1 MEQQEVAQPQALPAD
16 VESMLQ
22 PISADHTQA
31 QPTVEPVAVQPAPAP
46 TREVPLA
53 TLLEERH
60 ARQLAEAQVKHAE
73 FRAQQN
79 EAQLAEIRGA
89 IEAQQRAAY
98 QQQLAQQP
106 PLDPVGDPEGFAR
119 AVWQR
124 NAQLERQMQDIA
136 HNMPAH
142 ITEHIVREKYG
153 DEAVDAAVKEAHK
166 AGLGQHF
173 MKQTN
178 PYKALMSW
186 RTQQDIAQQVGP
198 DFKSWEA
205 KKEAEIRARIL
216 AESQQQP
223 AARPGQ
229 PQILPPSLSSAT
241 RASTTSPVI
250 QDSSDFFRSTLFAK
264 PQRT

>member
-1 MEQQEVAQPQALPAD
+1 VEQQDVAQPEALPAD

-31 QPTVEPVAVQPAPAP
+31 QPTAEPVAVAQPAPVP
-46 TREVPLA
+46 EPPKHTVPLPEH
-53 TLLEERH
+53 LELRHRAQMAER
-60 ARQLAEAQVKHAE
+60 EAQYARE
-73 FRAQQN
+73 
-79 EAQLAEIRGA
+79 QLSQIQGA

-119 AVWQR
+119 AVLQR
-124 NAQLERQMQDIA
+124 NAELERRLQDVA

-153 DEAVDAAVKEAHK
+153 DEVVDAAVKEAHK

-173 MKQTN
+173 MKQSN
-178 PYKALMSW
+178 PYKALMNW
-186 RTQQDIAQQVGP
+186 RTQQEIAQQVGP

-216 AESQQQP
+216 AETQQQP

-241 RASTTSPVI
+241 RASTASPVI
-250 QDSSDFFRSTLFAK
+250 QDSSDFFRTTLFAK